1 LRRTATIL
9 KRSWRIASSAIPNEQ
24 LGNRMSRSINS
35 KQATA
40 RRRPRPRR
48 GAIIVLFA
56 VLLIAV
62 LIFAAWMIN
71 LAYLHMVRT
80 ELRTATD
87 AGVRAAGR
95 TLSLTQSTSDALA
108 AAQTAAAQNQ
118 VAGRPL
124 QLAAANVEFG
134 YNYRASADTRWTFE
148 PNPSHGIINAVRITG
163 KRTAD
168 SLSGP
173 VPVFFPGML
182 GRSFVEPVKSAV
194 AMQVDRD
201 IALVVDRSGSMA
213 QLLQGD
219 NTGWASGDAAP
230 VGCRWLLL
238 AEAVEA
244 FLDACEN
251 TPPAEQLALASFSS
265 TATLDSGLD
274 MNYSQV
280 SSAIDQYSQAFPG
293 GSTAIGDGINQ
304 GLQALL
310 DSSRARPYAFRTI
323 VVMTDGN
330 HNTGTDPEMTAQ
342 LAQDTYGVSVHTIT
356 FSNQA
361 NQTKMQAVASL
372 GGGQHWHAPDAES
385 LIDAYVEI
393 ANNTPTILTE

>member
-1 LRRTATIL
+1 ML
-9 KRSWRIASSAIPNEQ
+9 K
-24 LGNRMSRSINS
+24 SINS
-35 KQATA
+35 KQVTT
-40 RRRPRPRR
+40 RLRLQQRR

-56 VLLIAV
+56 LMLIVV

-87 AGVRAAGR
+87 AGARAAGR
-95 TLSLTQSTSDALA
+95 TLSLTQSTSDALV
-108 AAQTAAAQNQ
+108 AAQTAATQNE
-118 VAGRPL
+118 VAGKPL
-124 QLAAANVEFG
+124 QLAASDVEFG
-134 YNYRASADTRWTFE
+134 FNYRASADDRWTFD
-148 PNPSHGIINAVRITG
+148 PNPSHGIINAVRISG
-163 KRTAD
+163 RRTAD

-182 GRSFVEPVKSAV
+182 GRSFVEPVQSAV

-213 QLLQGD
+213 QLLQGA
-219 NTGWASGDAAP
+219 NTGWVSGDPAP
-230 VGCRWLLL
+230 PDCRWLLL
-238 AEAVEA
+238 AEAVQA

-251 TPPAEQLALASFSS
+251 TPPAEQLALVSFSD

-274 MNYSQV
+274 MDYALVN
-280 SSAIDQYSQAFPG
+280 SAIDQYSQSFPG
-293 GSTAIGDGINQ
+293 GYTAIGYGINQ

-310 DSSRARPYAFRTI
+310 DSSTARPYAFRTI
-323 VVMTDGN
+323 VVMTDGI
-330 HNTGTDPEMTAQ
+330 HNTGTDPEITAQ
-342 LAQDTYGVSVHTIT
+342 LAHDTYGVTVHTIT
-356 FSNQA
+356 FSNEA
-361 NQTKMQAVASL
+361 NQNKMQAVASL